1 MKREPVLIEIDA
13 DAASPAE
20 APPVPE
26 MGDAALPAA
35 MAVMAQPAGRVSR
48 LGRWLGVAFSA
59 LLSAWIGIALWDFV
73 SGLLLSRPLIGWTF
87 TGLVALVVALLL
99 GVTLREWLAFR
110 RLGQLDKLQDR
121 VAGALESGSR
131 GEALKSVSQLKA
143 LYRGREDLRWK
154 LARVEELIHDQMDA
168 DSVLGLF
175 ETEVMDALDKAALT
189 EIEAASRRVA
199 TVTAL
204 VPIALLDVLT
214 ALATNLR
221 MVRAVAQVYG
231 GRSGTVGSWRLVR
244 AVIAHLVA
252 TGAVA
257 IGDDLIGS
265 VAGGALA
272 GKISRRFGEGV
283 INGALT
289 ARVGITAMTLCRPM
303 PFEQRERPKTVATVK
318 RALVGVFR
326 KG

>member
-1 MKREPVLIEIDA
+1 MKREPILIEIDA

-26 MGDAALPAA
+26 MGEAALPAA
-35 MAVMAQPAGRVSR
+35 MAMMARPAGRVSR

-73 SGLLLSRPLIGWTF
+73 SGLLLSRPIIGWTF

-99 GVTLREWLAFR
+99 GVALREWLAFR
-110 RLGQLDKLQDR
+110 RLGQLDKLQDG
-121 VAGALESGSR
+121 VADVLESGSR
-131 GEALKSVSQLKA
+131 GDALKSVNQLKA
-143 LYRGREDLRWK
+143 LYRGRDDLRWK
-154 LARVEELIHDQMDA
+154 LARVEELMADQMDA

-175 ETEVMDALDKAALT
+175 ETEVMDALDKAAVA

-231 GRSGTVGSWRLVR
+231 GRSGTLGSWRLVR

-303 PFEQRERPKTVATVK
+303 PFTQLERPKTATTVK

>member
-1 MKREPVLIEIDA
+1 MKREPILIEIDA

-20 APPVPE
+20 APPVPD
-26 MGDAALPAA
+26 MGEAALPAA
-35 MAVMAQPAGRVSR
+35 MAVMARPAGRVSR
-48 LGRWLGVAFSA
+48 LGRWLGVALAS
-59 LLSAWIGIALWDFV
+59 LISAWIGIALWDFV
-73 SGLLLSRPLIGWTF
+73 SGLLLSRPIIGWTC
-87 TGLVALVVALLL
+87 TGLVALVVALVL
-99 GVTLREWLAFR
+99 GVALREWLAFR

-121 VAGALESGSR
+121 VAAALESGSR
-131 GEALKSVSQLKA
+131 DEALKSVSQLKA
-143 LYRGREDLRWK
+143 LYRGRDDLRWK
-154 LARVEELIHDQMDA
+154 LARVEELMPDQMDA

-175 ETEVMDALDKAALT
+175 ETEVMDALDKAAVA
-189 EIEAASRRVA
+189 EIESASRRVA

-231 GRSGTVGSWRLVR
+231 GRSGTLGSWRLVR

-303 PFEQRERPKTVATVK
+303 PFTQRERPKTAATVK
-318 RALVGVFR
+318 RALGGGFR

>member
-20 APPVPE
+20 APPVPD
-26 MGDAALPAA
+26 MGEAALPAA
-35 MAVMAQPAGRVSR
+35 MAVMARPAGRVSR
-48 LGRWLGVAFSA
+48 LGRWLGVAFAS

-73 SGLLLSRPLIGWTF
+73 SVLLLSRPLIGWTF
-87 TGLVALVVALLL
+87 TGLIALVVVLLL
-99 GVTLREWLAFR
+99 GVALREWLAFR

-121 VAGALESGSR
+121 VADALESGSR
-131 GEALKSVSQLKA
+131 SDAVRVVEKLKA

-154 LARVEELIHDQMDA
+154 LARVEELMPDQMDA
-168 DSVLGLF
+168 DSVLGVF

-214 ALATNLR
+214 ALATNMR

-231 GRSGTVGSWRLVR
+231 GRSGTIGSWRLVR

-303 PFEQRERPKTVATVK
+303 PFTQRERPKTATTVK